1 MSLEKDAEQMRQPRN
16 EHHLPV
22 AHDDLDPAFSPGMRV
37 RLDGAPINTTLTTPV
52 GTIIAEDAWDTSIIH
67 LDSPAIYH
75 NEDGTERSLAELRVL
90 SFNLTPLT

>member
-1 MSLEKDAEQMRQPRN
+1 
-16 EHHLPV
+16 
-22 AHDDLDPAFSPGMRV
+22 V

>member
-1 MSLEKDAEQMRQPRN
+1 MPLEKDAEQMRQPRTK
-16 EHHLPV
+16 HYLSV
-22 AHDDLDPAFSPGMRV
+22 AHDDLDPEFSPGMRV

-52 GTIIAEDAWDTSIIH
+52 GTIIAEDAWDTYIIH

-75 NEDGTERSLAELRVL
+75 NEDGTERSLTELRVL